1 MTEQNSHKAKLRT
14 KLEELNAELD
24 RLEAEMQESGEEIP
38 AAQRDQIRVL
48 KEKTRQVN
56 EALGNIQ
63 ESDED
68 SWQDLKKGAENIFST
83 FRKNFSKAKS
93 EFKRG
98 YKEGMEE

>member
-1 MTEQNSHKAKLRT
+1 MTEKGSHKAKLKAR
-14 KLEELNAELD
+14 LEELNAELD
-24 RLEAEMQESGEEIP
+24 RLEAEMQESGEETP
-38 AAQRDQIRVL
+38 PAQRDQIRIL
-48 KEKTRQVN
+48 KEKTLALN

-68 SWQDLKKGAENIFST
+68 SWQDLKQGAENIWTT

-98 YKEGMEE
+98 YKEGMED